1 MSFYRATLCWRDI
14 CCGPVFVCLFVCLSV
29 RPSQVISSHV
39 HCKCG
44 NISETVQDRDV
55 VTTDH

>member
-1 MSFYRATLCWRDI
+1 MVSN
-14 CCGPVFVCLFVCLSV
+14 FVC
-29 RPSQVISSHV
+29 VIESERLLKIPESHK

-44 NISETVQDRDV
+44 NISETVQDTDV